1 MYLPE
6 FKTDPILLM
15 EELSN
20 IVDKVLSF
28 DCYHRKCFKQVFKY
42 IYIYMVVI
50 YRLDQNVN
58 LTMTIRQRQCVYNN
72 FIVTFQAL
80 TYPTLNTNVT

>member
-6 FKTDPILLM
+6 FKTDPILFM

-28 DCYHRKCFKQVFKY
+28 DCYNRKCFKQVY
-42 IYIYMVVI
+42 IYIFFWI
-50 YRLDQNVN
+50 Y
-58 LTMTIRQRQCVYNN
+58 
-72 FIVTFQAL
+72 
-80 TYPTLNTNVT
+80 